1 MLLNFKLKISEC
13 EIAKVRGKNLKVPLF
28 AERKV
33 CLEKELHI
41 WIQHYIS
48 YKKVPI
54 SITFEK
60 VVEVLYFGNL
70 KLTEKINRKNRQNLV
85 N

>member
-33 CLEKELHI
+33 CLEKELHF
-41 WIQHYIS
+41 WNQHFIS
-48 YKKVPI
+48 YKMDPI
-54 SITFEK
+54 LITFETQK
-60 VVEVLYFGNL
+60 FSGSQKFVDFY
-70 KLTEKINRKNRQNLV
+70 TKIN
-85 N
+85 